1 MTDNTTKSSSG
12 SNSPSTKND
21 SFKEKTDFNQEES
34 VPAEPVYRL
43 IIDEGVVEKVAA
55 KAAQKI
61 GGVIDMKGN
70 LLARVQEG
78 LGGNAHTKGVDADV
92 IDDIGA
98 KVDLNVILEYGK
110 SAPDVFEEIKDV
122 VTEDLES
129 MTGLSVVEM
138 NVNVVDVMT
147 SDEYAQKTG
156 TNNDGGQEGAN

>member
-1 MTDNTTKSSSG
+1 MTDNTTKSPSEN
-12 SNSPSTKND
+12 NSQPTKNN
-21 SFKEKTDFNQEES
+21 SFKEKDYNQEES
-34 VPAEPVYRL
+34 VPTEPVYRL
-43 IIDEGVVEKVAA
+43 IIDEGVVEKVAS

-156 TNNDGGQEGAN
+156 ANNDGGQEGAN